1 MEAKNILFAFTE
13 MGRQTAGRIVQALGL
28 PPEGVRCFV
37 PERLQVDGFEGFE
50 NLAQVVGTLFAQAE
64 TLVFVGAAG
73 IAVRAAAPYL
83 ESKLTDPA
91 VIVVDEQAR
100 YVIPILSGHV
110 GGANAYAQHLA
121 VLLGALPVITT
132 ATDLRDQFSVDTYAK
147 QRHLAI
153 VEKDEIKH
161 LSGALLDG
169 EPIGAL
175 TPECGFVVSPQPVGA
190 PFAHTLHLVP
200 QDLVVGMGCRSQTPP
215 EQLYEFVEDV
225 FEQQKWSLYRIR
237 AVASIDV
244 KQAEPG
250 LLALAERLQVPF
262 LTYPAEKLCAQQGI
276 FAGSDFVRR
285 TVGVDNV
292 CERSALCAAV
302 DEGWLPRGSRFER
315 YMRLPKQ
322 AKDGMTMAVVGLCER
337 FL

>member
-37 PERLQVDGFEGFE
+37 PERLQADGFEGFE

-121 VLLGALPVITT
+121 VLLGALQSFRHKT
-132 ATDLRDQFSVDTYAK
+132 AN
-147 QRHLAI
+147 
-153 VEKDEIKH
+153 
-161 LSGALLDG
+161 
-169 EPIGAL
+169 
-175 TPECGFVVSPQPVGA
+175 
-190 PFAHTLHLVP
+190 
-200 QDLVVGMGCRSQTPP
+200 CRSS
-215 EQLYEFVEDV
+215 
-225 FEQQKWSLYRIR
+225 QQRRICGISFR
-237 AVASIDV
+237 SIPT
-244 KQAEPG
+244 QNSG
-250 LLALAERLQVPF
+250 IWRL
-262 LTYPAEKLCAQQGI
+262 
-276 FAGSDFVRR
+276 
-285 TVGVDNV
+285 
-292 CERSALCAAV
+292 
-302 DEGWLPRGSRFER
+302 
-315 YMRLPKQ
+315 
-322 AKDGMTMAVVGLCER
+322 
-337 FL
+337 